1 MEQRIKA
8 TINADG
14 TVTMETLSGFQGTS
28 CAKETE
34 MLLQAIGGQ
43 VVESHKKAEYYED
56 GDNPVEVLNK

>member
-8 TINADG
+8 TIGIDG

-43 VVESHKKAEYYED
+43 IVESHKKAEYYED